1 MSGRG
6 LVLAAHGSRRDPA
19 ANALVRRLAES
30 LRGRRL
36 FDEVAVAFHQGEPG
50 FHAVL
55 DELDAEEVT
64 VVPFLTSAGHYTEVV
79 LPEGLAR
86 NRRFATVRL
95 RQTPPVGTHP
105 GVAPLVARRVTELL
119 REQHAER
126 ESVALVLVGHGTRR
140 HANSRA
146 ATEQLADTLR
156 RRRVAGEV
164 VAAFIDDDPTV
175 DAVVGR
181 IRLQTVLVVPFLIG
195 GGAHALEDIPRLVGL
210 PEGGDPR
217 GGRVDGRRF
226 LIDHAVGAHPGLE
239 EIVVDLA
246 RRHTPP
252 PAPKFRPRM
261 VTHVP
266 KEPGAVHLVGGGP
279 GDPGLI
285 TSRGLELLRTAD
297 VVVHDR
303 LIGPELLQEARG
315 TAELVDVGK
324 GPSHAPFSQAEIN
337 ALLVAQARLG
347 RTVVRLKGGDPFV
360 FGRGSEEAA
369 ACRAAGVPVYVVPGV
384 SSAIAAP
391 AAAGIPVTARGLAR
405 SFAVVTAHTA
415 GPDGELAD
423 LRGLAGVDTL
433 VILMGRASLGALA
446 EQLVAAGR
454 DPATPAA
461 CIQSATTPEQ
471 RVTRATLATIAD
483 AADRDGLENPVVT
496 VIGAVAALADAEL
509 DATVMPV
516 ARPLAVA
523 GGRSS

>member
-1 MSGRG
+1 MTGRA

-50 FHAVL
+50 FDAVL
-55 DELDAEEVT
+55 DELEADEVT
-64 VVPFLTSAGHYTEVV
+64 VVPFLTSAGHYSEVV
-79 LPEGLAR
+79 LPEALAR
-86 NRRFATVRL
+86 NARFADVRL
-95 RQTPPVGTHP
+95 RQTPPVGTHA

-119 REQHAER
+119 REQRAER
-126 ESVALVLVGHGTRR
+126 DTVALVLVGHGTAK
-140 HANSRA
+140 HPQSRA
-146 ATEQLADTLR
+146 ATLHLADTLR

-164 VAAFIDDDPTV
+164 VAAFLDDDPPV
-175 DAVVGR
+175 DAVVA
-181 IRLQTVLVVPFLIG
+181 RLHQPTVLVVPFLIG
-195 GGAHALEDIPRLVGL
+195 GGVHALKDIPRLVGL
-210 PEGGDPR
+210 TGDGDPR
-217 GGRVDGRRF
+217 RGTAGGRLF
-226 LIDHAVGAHPGLE
+226 LIDDAVGSYPGLE

-252 PAPKFRPRM
+252 PAPRFRPRM
-261 VTHVP
+261 VTHVR
-266 KEPGAVHLVGGGP
+266 KEPGPVHLVGGGP

-303 LIGPELLQEARG
+303 LIGAELLQEARAD
-315 TAELVDVGK
+315 AELIDAGK
-324 GPSHAPFSQAEIN
+324 GPGHAPYTQREIN
-337 ALLVAQARLG
+337 ALLVDRARLG

-369 ACRAAGVPVYVVPGV
+369 TCRAAGVPVYVVPGV
-384 SSAIAAP
+384 TSAIAAP

-405 SFAVVTAHTA
+405 SFAVVTAHQA
-415 GPDGELAD
+415 GPGGEMAD

-433 VILMGRASLGALA
+433 VVLMGRASLGPLA
-446 EQLVAAGR
+446 AQLIEAGR

-483 AADRDGLENPVVT
+483 AADRDGLQNPVVT

-509 DATVMPV
+509 DAV
-516 ARPLAVA
+516 ASGSSGVALAVA
-523 GGRSS
+523 AGA